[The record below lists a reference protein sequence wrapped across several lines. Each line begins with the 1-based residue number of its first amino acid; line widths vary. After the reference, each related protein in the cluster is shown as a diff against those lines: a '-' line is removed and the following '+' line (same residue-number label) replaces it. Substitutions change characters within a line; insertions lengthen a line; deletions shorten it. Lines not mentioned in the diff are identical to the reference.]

1 MWGLPLQDGCGWHEE
16 VRSRP
21 CSERACEENRWSGT
35 QLKVWDT
42 KGMGLEN
49 VTFTTSS
56 VRVQQ
61 SGRVP
66 VDCCVNKVP
75 KAFRVQFMQN
85 GLREPRAQ
93 TSTGLCCW
101 SGWDD
106 RQAVRGLHQRGI
118 SC

>member
-1 MWGLPLQDGCGWHEE
+1 MLREGLQGKQTVWHAAQG
-16 VRSRP
+16 V
-21 CSERACEENRWSGT
+21 G
-35 QLKVWDT
+35 T

-56 VRVQQ
+56 VHVQQ

-66 VDCCVNKVP
+66 VDCCVNKAP

-93 TSTGLCCW
+93 TSMGLCCW
-101 SGWDD
+101 SGWGD

>member
-1 MWGLPLQDGCGWHEE
+1 MLREGLRGKQTVWHAAQG
-16 VRSRP
+16 V
-21 CSERACEENRWSGT
+21 G
-35 QLKVWDT
+35 T

-56 VRVQQ
+56 VCVQQ

-93 TSTGLCCW
+93 TSMGLCCW
-101 SGWDD
+101 SGWGD